1 MEKYH
6 VFLSCEDDIHI
17 GSEYI
22 EDFLKK
28 KIIEGPTIDIKC
40 IQKHENLE
48 LSKQDLDDLKESSV
62 YVVNTH
68 KDLDYINSWELG
80 YAMGKGLKI
89 IGYYDGKNDI
99 KIPPDVEGL
108 IRPIP
113 SDVNRF
119 ITMIN
124 RALENLEPKKYPL
137 EEDWEKQYESSKR
150 EAGVKSDA
158 SG

>member
-1 MEKYH
+1 MGKYH

-28 KIIEGPTIDIKC
+28 RLVEGRTIDIKC
-40 IQKHENLE
+40 IKKHENLE

-68 KDLDYINSWELG
+68 KDLDYLNSWELG
-80 YAMGKGLKI
+80 YAMGMGLKI
-89 IGYYDGKNDI
+89 IGYYAGKNDM

-113 SDVNRF
+113 PDVNRF

-124 RALENLEPKKYPL
+124 RALEKLEPTKDTL
-137 EEDWEKQYESSKR
+137 EEDWEDQYEPSKR
-150 EAGVKSDA
+150 EAGVI
-158 SG
+158 

>member
-1 MEKYH
+1 MGKYH

-28 KIIEGPTIDIKC
+28 RLVEGRTIDIKC
-40 IQKHENLE
+40 IKKHKNLE
-48 LSKQDLDDLKESSV
+48 LSKEDLDGLKKSSV

-68 KDLDYINSWELG
+68 TDLDYITSWELG

-113 SDVNRF
+113 SDINRF
-119 ITMIN
+119 IMMIN
-124 RALENLEPKKYPL
+124 YALEDLEPTKDIL
-137 EEDWEKQYESSKR
+137 EEDWEDQYEPSKR
-150 EAGVKSDA
+150 EAGVI
-158 SG
+158 

>member
-1 MEKYH
+1 MGKYH

-28 KIIEGPTIDIKC
+28 KIIEDPTIDIKC

-68 KDLDYINSWELG
+68 KDLDYLNSWELG

-99 KIPPDVEGL
+99 KIPPDVKGL
-108 IRPIP
+108 IGPIP
-113 SDVNRF
+113 PDINRF

-124 RALENLEPKKYPL
+124 RALENLEPTKDIL
-137 EEDWEKQYESSKR
+137 EEYWEDQYEPSKR
-150 EAGVKSDA
+150 ESGVI
-158 SG
+158 

>member
-1 MEKYH
+1 MGKYH

-28 KIIEGPTIDIKC
+28 RLVEGRTIDIKC
-40 IQKHENLE
+40 IKKHENLE

-68 KDLDYINSWELG
+68 KDLDYLNSWELG
-80 YAMGKGLKI
+80 YAMGMGLKI
-89 IGYYDGKNDI
+89 IGYYDGKNDM

-113 SDVNRF
+113 PDVNRF

-124 RALENLEPKKYPL
+124 RALEKLEPTKDTL
-137 EEDWEKQYESSKR
+137 EEDWEDQYEPSKR
-150 EAGVKSDA
+150 EAGVI
-158 SG
+158 

>member
-1 MEKYH
+1 MGKYH
-6 VFLSCEDDIHI
+6 VFLSCEDNIHI

-28 KIIEGPTIDIKC
+28 KIIEDPTIDIKC
-40 IQKHENLE
+40 IHKHENLE

-68 KDLDYINSWELG
+68 KDLDYLNSWELG
-80 YAMGKGLKI
+80 YAMGMGLKI
-89 IGYYDGKNDI
+89 IGYYDGKNDM

-113 SDVNRF
+113 PDVNRF

-124 RALENLEPKKYPL
+124 RALEKLEPTKDTL
-137 EEDWEKQYESSKR
+137 EEDWEDQYEPSKR
-150 EAGVKSDA
+150 EAGVI
-158 SG
+158 

>member
-1 MEKYH
+1 MGKYH

-28 KIIEGPTIDIKC
+28 RLVEGRTIDIKC
-40 IQKHENLE
+40 IKKHENLE
-48 LSKQDLDDLKESSV
+48 LSKIDLDSLKKSSV

-68 KDLDYINSWELG
+68 TDLDNITSWELG

-89 IGYYDGKNDI
+89 IGYYDGKNDM
-99 KIPPDVEGL
+99 KIPSDVKGL

-113 SDVNRF
+113 DDINLF
-119 ITMIN
+119 IMMIN
-124 RALENLEPKKYPL
+124 YALKDLEPTKDILK
-137 EEDWEKQYESSKR
+137 EDWKDQYEPSKR
-150 EAGVKSDA
+150 EAGVI
-158 SG
+158 